1 MLKGKK
7 GTLREEK
14 EFSTLSLIPQDM
26 MSLGSKAGK
35 DTMGPVLRMSRV
47 QPHNQASQHCYY

>member
-1 MLKGKK
+1 
-7 GTLREEK
+7 
-14 EFSTLSLIPQDM
+14 M

-47 QPHNQASQHCYY
+47 QTHNWASQHSTTNNNGNKKKTCFMLQDDRS